1 MSRNRR
7 SKTDETHTPPK
18 ASLSELRLMF
28 AYMRPYKLMLA
39 GVLIALIISSASV
52 LLLGHSVRFLVDEG
66 FSSGH
71 TEQLTQAVMWLMV
84 IISALACSTF
94 IRVIFI
100 AGVGERVIADIR
112 RDLYHNLVTLSPGF
126 YESTRIGDIMSRMTA
141 DTTILQ
147 MVVGS
152 SLSVAARNILMFLG
166 GLTMMILTSPELTMI
181 TGITII
187 LTVLPVVMLGKKVRN
202 LSRESQHKIANVAAF
217 LEESLNGVR
226 TLQSYN
232 RQKHDGARFD
242 GWIDDA
248 LSVALARVKTRAL
261 LGAIVIF
268 FAFGSVVFILWRGG
282 SLVIMEQLTAGQ
294 LSSFLF
300 YSIVVAGAFGSL
312 SGVIGDLYRAAGA
325 IVELTGFLQA
335 TSAVKEPDPPSALP
349 KDAPLDITFNNVT
362 FHYPTRPNE
371 SSLNHIS
378 FDVKSNEIVAIVGAS
393 GAGKTTILQLLLRFY
408 DIQKGDISLGGINVK
423 KLALHDLRD
432 CFAYVSQDNM
442 IFSTTAYENI
452 RYSKPDASNEE
463 VEAAAKAANAYGFIS
478 ELPEGF
484 NTYLGE
490 KGVRIS
496 GGEKQRIAI
505 ARAILKNPTILLLDE
520 ATSALDAQNEK
531 DVQQALD
538 KLMQGRTTIVI
549 AHRLST
555 VKEANRIIVMENGK
569 INEIGTHQSLIKNN
583 EIYKNLSHL
592 QGNL

>member
-1 MSRNRR
+1 MSRSRR

-152 SLSVAARNILMFLG
+152 SLSVAARNILMFFG

-232 RQKHDGARFD
+232 RQKHDGALFD

-268 FAFGSVVFILWRGG
+268 FAFGSVVFSLWRGG

-335 TSAVKEPDPPSALP
+335 KSAVQDPENPAALP
-349 KDAPLDITFNNVT
+349 TPTPLDISFDNVT

-371 SSLNHIS
+371 SSLNQVS
-378 FDVKSNEIVAIVGAS
+378 FDVKSNEIIAIVGAS

-408 DIQKGDISLGGINVK
+408 DIQKGTITLGGINIK
-423 KLALHDLRD
+423 HLSLHDLRN

-452 RYSKPDASNEE
+452 RYSKPDATNEE
-463 VEAAAKAANAYGFIS
+463 VETAAKAANAYDFIS

-569 INEIGTHQSLIKNN
+569 VNEIGDHQSLIKSN

-592 QGNL
+592 QGNI